1 MTCFVFDAWY
11 AGFIYVVNPQ
21 KPEIRFVNL
30 IKTEWK
36 TGKQLSSYDFGSNK
50 SLLMFF

>member
-11 AGFIYVVNPQ
+11 AGFIYLVNPQ

-30 IKTEWK
+30 IKTEWWR
-36 TGKQLSSYDFGSNK
+36 LANK
-50 SLLMFF
+50 YQVTILDQTNLC

>member
-11 AGFIYVVNPQ
+11 AGFINLVNPQ

-30 IKTEWK
+30 IKTAWW
-36 TGKQLSSYDFGSNK
+36 TLPYNYQVTFLDQTN
-50 SLLMFF
+50 LC

>member
-30 IKTEWK
+30 IKTEWW
-36 TGKQLSSYDFGSNK
+36 TLANNYQVRILDQTN
-50 SLLMFF
+50 LC